1 MPQEDLRLDERT
13 VKFLE
18 QLRPEEVELLK
29 ESINFMR
36 SAKTM
41 GRFFKWVLI
50 TIVGTFIGAAAF
62 GEAIK
67 TLWYS
72 IRGLSQ

>member
-1 MPQEDLRLDERT
+1 MPQDDLRLDERT
-13 VKFLE
+13 AKFLE

-41 GRFFKWVLI
+41 GRFFKWMLI

-67 TLWYS
+67 SLWQGVK
-72 IRGLSQ
+72 GLFQ